1 MRIVFITETFLPKID
16 GVVTR
21 LTRTLESFAEQ
32 GHEALVLAPPRA
44 PQQYAGHRVLAAAGL
59 PFPWYPEL
67 VVARPRSGLAAE
79 IRRFDP
85 DVVHVVNPV
94 LFGAWGVATAR
105 RLRRPLVA
113 SFHTDPKV
121 VHDIGLGL
129 LRKPFEFV
137 DRELHNLAHLSLC
150 TSPQMVDLA
159 RNLGIRRVRLWPT
172 GVDGDRFRPERATLA
187 MRRRLSGGEP
197 DKPLLLYVG
206 RLSREKRLGLLAAAL
221 RALPDVRLALV
232 GKGPA
237 EAELRTLLEGTPTVF
252 CGYLEG
258 DELAQAY
265 ASADVFAFP
274 SDSETLGFVA
284 MEAMASGV
292 PVVGAAA
299 GGVPSIVVD
308 GETGLLFRP
317 RDGGDFTAKV
327 RTLVED
333 EELRQRLGR
342 QARVSMATRGWGAAT
357 EALVERYHMAERVWQ
372 QRKNG
377 GPG

>member
-1 MRIVFITETFLPKID
+1 M
-16 GVVTR
+16 
-21 LTRTLESFAEQ
+21 
-32 GHEALVLAPPRA
+32 
-44 PQQYAGHRVLAAAGL
+44 LAAAGL

-172 GVDGDRFRPERATLA
+172 GVAGDRFRPERATLA

-206 RLSREKRLGLLAAAL
+206 RLSREKRLGLLAQLEAHRVEHHPRL
-221 RALPDVRLALV
+221 RKEEKRLV
-232 GKGPA
+232 
-237 EAELRTLLEGTPTVF
+237 
-252 CGYLEG
+252 
-258 DELAQAY
+258 
-265 ASADVFAFP
+265 
-274 SDSETLGFVA
+274 
-284 MEAMASGV
+284 ME
-292 PVVGAAA
+292 
-299 GGVPSIVVD
+299 VD
-308 GETGLLFRP
+308 
-317 RDGGDFTAKV
+317 
-327 RTLVED
+327 
-333 EELRQRLGR
+333 RLR
-342 QARVSMATRGWGAAT
+342 QARESMLPELPPSALTLYETIRAARHGQ
-357 EALVERYHMAERVWQ
+357 AVAKVERGMCQGCRITLPETERRQARSGQSIVQ
-372 QRKNG
+372 CNSCQRILYAV
-377 GPG
+377 

>member
-1 MRIVFITETFLPKID
+1 M
-16 GVVTR
+16 
-21 LTRTLESFAEQ
+21 
-32 GHEALVLAPPRA
+32 
-44 PQQYAGHRVLAAAGL
+44 LAAAGL